1 MFYFVTAM
9 NVSKLDI
16 RPVER
21 VELPTI
27 YGMLLEKDGIATYN
41 SMLSCYEYDP
51 EGMLAAVKEDG
62 EIVGEIRL
70 KQYLSRRGTGSS
82 FVEIS
87 QEDLKVKS
95 LLLKTKCELN
105 LLTAKLFNLN
115 LHPSEVVSR

>member
-16 RPVER
+16 RPVKR

-27 YGMLLEKDGIATYN
+27 YGMLLEKNGIPTYN

-62 EIVGEIRL
+62 EIVGKDITP
-70 KQYLSRRGTGSS
+70 QYVSRRGTGSS
-82 FVEIS
+82 YVEIS
-87 QEDLKVKS
+87 QMFGLQ
-95 LLLKTKCELN
+95 LN
-105 LLTAKLFNLN
+105 TY
-115 LHPSEVVSR
+115 